1 MFVTTTPYRSAMG
14 NTTTR
19 PVNEVVEAT
28 YTLEGAGFGVY
39 RPFPTRTLDH
49 LDPFLLLDELEPKV
63 YEPGERR
70 GAPDHPHRGFETVSY
85 ILAGETEHRDSTGH
99 GGIIRA
105 GGVQW
110 MTAGDGIIH
119 SEMPGPTMVREGGLS
134 HGFQLWVNLP
144 RELKRTP
151 PRYQSLEPGGLTTVE
166 GESWTA
172 RIIAGSVLGTEGPAR
187 THTPINYVH
196 LTLRPGSEVILDI
209 PPDHNIGV
217 YAFKSRGWI
226 GKPGVPLS
234 AAQLA
239 VLGPGEGDLSVR
251 GPDPSREE
259 AEPMEVLVL
268 SGRPLNEPVARY
280 GPFVMNTREE
290 LIEAVEDYNAGRF
303 GTIPPMELD

>member
-1 MFVTTTPYRSAMG
+1 MIHRSVA
-14 NTTTR
+14 R
-19 PVNEVVEAT
+19 VIDAV

-63 YEPGERR
+63 YEPGERK

-85 ILAGETEHRDSTGH
+85 ILAGETEHRDSMGH
-99 GGIIRA
+99 GGVIRA

-144 RELKRTP
+144 RELKRTA

-166 GESWTA
+166 GDGWKA
-172 RIIAGSVLGTEGPAR
+172 GIIAGSTLGAEGPAR

-196 LTLRPGSEVILDI
+196 LTLEPGSEAELDI
-209 PPDHNIGV
+209 PADHNIGV
-217 YAFKSRGWI
+217 YAFASHGSV
-226 GKPGVPLS
+226 GEPAVPL
-234 AAQLA
+234 AQAQFAILT
-239 VLGPGEGDLSVR
+239 PGEGDLLVR
-251 GPDPSREE
+251 GPRPTTHDVQPL
-259 AEPMEVLVL
+259 EVLVL
-268 SGRPLNEPVARY
+268 SGRPLHEPIARY

-290 LIEAVEDYNAGRF
+290 LVEAVEDYNAGRF
-303 GTIPPMELD
+303 GTIPAMELD

>member
-1 MFVTTTPYRSAMG
+1 MFLDAAPYRSPMADVS
-14 NTTTR
+14 TR
-19 PVNEVVEAT
+19 PVTRVIEAT
-28 YTLEGAGFGVY
+28 HTLEGAGFGVY
-39 RPFPTRTLDH
+39 RPFPTPALDH
-49 LDPFLLLDELEPKV
+49 LDPFLLLDELEPRV
-63 YEPGERR
+63 YAPGERK

-85 ILAGETEHRDSTGH
+85 ILAGETEHRDSTGN

-144 RELKRTP
+144 RDLKRTP
-151 PRYQSLEPGGLTTVE
+151 PRYQSLEPGGLTEVT
-166 GESWTA
+166 GDGWTA
-172 RIIAGSVLGTEGPAR
+172 RIIAGAVLGATGPAR

-196 LTLRPGSEVILDI
+196 LTLTPGAEVTLDI
-209 PPDHNIGV
+209 PTDHNIGV
-217 YAFKSRGWI
+217 HAFASHGSV
-226 GKPGVPLS
+226 GDPAVPLARS
-234 AAQLA
+234 QFAILS
-239 VLGPGEGDLSVR
+239 PGEGDLVIR
-251 GPDPSREE
+251 GPGPSPEE

-268 SGRPLNEPVARY
+268 SGRPLNEPIARY

-290 LIEAVEDYNAGRF
+290 LIEAIEDYNAGRF